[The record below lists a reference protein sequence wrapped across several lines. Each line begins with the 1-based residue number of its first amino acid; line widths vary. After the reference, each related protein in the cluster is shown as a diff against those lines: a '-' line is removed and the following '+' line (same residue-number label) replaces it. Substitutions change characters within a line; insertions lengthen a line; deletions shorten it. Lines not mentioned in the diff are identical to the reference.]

1 VEDNSETPFV
11 VFKTKANK
19 TIALDRKKT
28 ESEQAGIL
36 KTYEI
41 AADRSAHLKTT
52 VSRDEE
58 EGRKIAGLVPLD
70 PDI

>member
-41 AADRSAHLKTT
+41 AADRSVHLKTT
-52 VSRDEE
+52 VSSDEQE
-58 EGRKIAGLVPLD
+58 SGEVAGLVSLD
-70 PDI
+70 SNI